1 VAEGTKPKKSA
12 DDDDRTQQ
20 VDQREIRALMNKT
33 FGNVSTTPPPAGENE
48 ETVVGP
54 KAAGLPSEPK
64 LAKAS
69 DVKEEAKVDEPETNP
84 ILEPKASDAKQDG
97 EPKNDAKPEELKAEE
112 PKANDDAKAEEPKAN
127 DDAKAEEPKA
137 NDDAKAEEPKA
148 NEDAKA
154 VAAAKSEAPAAAQAE
169 QPRMGLTLVL
179 VAIAIA
185 ALIWAMTRG

>member
-1 VAEGTKPKKSA
+1 MAEGTKPKKSA
-12 DDDDRTQQ
+12 DDDDRTVQ

-33 FGNVSTTPPPAGENE
+33 FGNVSTTPPPAGENAE
-48 ETVVGP
+48 PVVGP
-54 KAAGLPSEPK
+54 KAAGLPSESK

-69 DVKEEAKVDEPETNP
+69 DVNEEAKVDEPETKA

-97 EPKNDAKPEELKAEE
+97 EPKDDAKPEALKAEE
-112 PKANDDAKAEEPKAN
+112 PKANDDAQAEEPKA
-127 DDAKAEEPKA
+127 D
-137 NDDAKAEEPKA
+137 
-148 NEDAKA
+148 EDAKT
-154 VAAAKSEAPAAAQAE
+154 VAAPKSEAPAAAQAE

>member
-1 VAEGTKPKKSA
+1 MAEGTKPKKSA

-54 KAAGLPSEPK
+54 KDARVPSEPK

-69 DVKEEAKVDEPETNP
+69 DAKEEAKVDEPETKG
-84 ILEPKASDAKQDG
+84 ILEPKADAKV
-97 EPKNDAKPEELKAEE
+97 
-112 PKANDDAKAEEPKAN
+112 DDAKAEEPSA
-127 DDAKAEEPKA
+127 DEADAKPEEPKA
-137 NDDAKAEEPKA
+137 DEADAKPEEPKA
-148 NEDAKA
+148 DEAKATDDAKA
-154 VAAAKSEAPAAAQAE
+154 VAGPKSETSSEAKAE
-169 QPRMGLTLVL
+169 EPRMGLTLVL

>member
-1 VAEGTKPKKSA
+1 MAEGTKPKKSA

-54 KAAGLPSEPK
+54 KDARVPSEPK

-69 DVKEEAKVDEPETNP
+69 DAKEEAKVDEPETKG
-84 ILEPKASDAKQDG
+84 ILEPKADAKV
-97 EPKNDAKPEELKAEE
+97 
-112 PKANDDAKAEEPKAN
+112 DDAKAEEPKA
-127 DDAKAEEPKA
+127 DEADAKPEEPKA
-137 NDDAKAEEPKA
+137 DEAKATD
-148 NEDAKA
+148 DAKA
-154 VAAAKSEAPAAAQAE
+154 VAAPKSETSSEAKAE
-169 QPRMGLTLVL
+169 EPRMGLTLVL